1 VTRVTSPKPFQK
13 MSFAKKKFNVIDTD
27 DETDAD
33 GAKIDDLKIGKFEEE
48 LDQVSMLQKIL
59 L

>member
-1 VTRVTSPKPFQK
+1 MP
-13 MSFAKKKFNVIDTD
+13 FAKKKFDVIDAD

-33 GAKIDDLKIGKFEEE
+33 GARIDDLKIGKFEEE

-59 L
+59 S